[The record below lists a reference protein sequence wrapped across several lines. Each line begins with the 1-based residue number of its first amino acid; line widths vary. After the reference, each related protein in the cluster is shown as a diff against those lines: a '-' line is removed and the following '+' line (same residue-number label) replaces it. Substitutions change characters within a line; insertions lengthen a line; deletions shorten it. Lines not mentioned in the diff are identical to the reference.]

1 MQKEQNL
8 MVRLKQGIYIVFKM
22 MIAIQVMIAWGLLAP
37 QVLLLHE

>member
-8 MVRLKQGIYIVFKM
+8 MVRLKEGICIVFKM

-37 QVLLLHE
+37 LVLLLHE